1 MFKRY
6 ILPQDK
12 KIFSAVWVL
21 ALPVI
26 ISNLSRVL
34 MSLVDVAMV
43 GRLGPEALAATGMG
57 GMLVWGALS
66 LVLGIRTSVQTIA
79 SRRLGQN
86 KTRECIN
93 ALNNGFLLA
102 IIYSVPVSLI
112 GFFFGFKIIP
122 VFISDTITAP
132 LAISYFSI
140 SSLGLFF
147 NSMSFVFQGFYTG
160 VEKTRVH
167 LSVTVSSNL
176 INAYLNGGFIY
187 GKKNISSFFNSAFG
201 EFFDISFLWFWAD
214 FDGLGVSGA
223 ALGTLIASIWMVLHY
238 YYYLNKQTIV
248 TKNKNIFRVGLNKTM
263 LYRQVQL
270 SLPMG
275 TQEMMIAI
283 GWSFFYKIMALIGI
297 LELATTQLLFTIMHA
312 SFMPALGVGQACATL
327 VGKHMGSN
335 EIKKSEQSINESLR
349 LAEYI
354 MGTMG
359 LVFILFPGFILSI
372 FTNDTNIIEMGVWG
386 LRLIGLLQ
394 FVDAV
399 GFTMFLALTGAGN
412 TLYPALVESL
422 LIWFFMLPLS
432 YYFGVV
438 MDSGFKTPWIVFAVY
453 LVIMAIILTLKVKK
467 GDWKE
472 IEV

>member
-187 GKKNISSFFNSAFG
+187 GKKNISSFFNSAIG
-201 EFFDISFLWFWAD
+201 ESFDFSFLWNPSD
-214 FDGLGVSGA
+214 SA
-223 ALGTLIASIWMVLHY
+223 ACFASSIA
-238 YYYLNKQTIV
+238 K
-248 TKNKNIFRVGLNKTM
+248 F
-263 LYRQVQL
+263 
-270 SLPMG
+270 
-275 TQEMMIAI
+275 
-283 GWSFFYKIMALIGI
+283 
-297 LELATTQLLFTIMHA
+297 
-312 SFMPALGVGQACATL
+312 
-327 VGKHMGSN
+327 
-335 EIKKSEQSINESLR
+335 
-349 LAEYI
+349 
-354 MGTMG
+354 
-359 LVFILFPGFILSI
+359 
-372 FTNDTNIIEMGVWG
+372 
-386 LRLIGLLQ
+386 
-394 FVDAV
+394 
-399 GFTMFLALTGAGN
+399 
-412 TLYPALVESL
+412 
-422 LIWFFMLPLS
+422 
-432 YYFGVV
+432 
-438 MDSGFKTPWIVFAVY
+438 
-453 LVIMAIILTLKVKK
+453 
-467 GDWKE
+467 
-472 IEV
+472 

>member
-160 VEKTRVH
+160 V
-167 LSVTVSSNL
+167 LNL
-176 INAYLNGGFIY
+176 LFA
-187 GKKNISSFFNSAFG
+187 
-201 EFFDISFLWFWAD
+201 
-214 FDGLGVSGA
+214 
-223 ALGTLIASIWMVLHY
+223 
-238 YYYLNKQTIV
+238 IV
-248 TKNKNIFRVGLNKTM
+248 EIIFR
-263 LYRQVQL
+263 
-270 SLPMG
+270 
-275 TQEMMIAI
+275 
-283 GWSFFYKIMALIGI
+283 
-297 LELATTQLLFTIMHA
+297 
-312 SFMPALGVGQACATL
+312 
-327 VGKHMGSN
+327 
-335 EIKKSEQSINESLR
+335 
-349 LAEYI
+349 
-354 MGTMG
+354 
-359 LVFILFPGFILSI
+359 
-372 FTNDTNIIEMGVWG
+372 D
-386 LRLIGLLQ
+386 
-394 FVDAV
+394 
-399 GFTMFLALTGAGN
+399 
-412 TLYPALVESL
+412 
-422 LIWFFMLPLS
+422 
-432 YYFGVV
+432 
-438 MDSGFKTPWIVFAVY
+438 
-453 LVIMAIILTLKVKK
+453 
-467 GDWKE
+467 
-472 IEV
+472 

>member
-93 ALNNGFLLA
+93 ALNNGFLLGT
-102 IIYSVPVSLI
+102 IYSVPVSLI

-122 VFISDTITAP
+122 LFISDTITAP

-176 INAYLNGGFIY
+176 INAYLN
-187 GKKNISSFFNSAFG
+187 
-201 EFFDISFLWFWAD
+201 
-214 FDGLGVSGA
+214 
-223 ALGTLIASIWMVLHY
+223 
-238 YYYLNKQTIV
+238 
-248 TKNKNIFRVGLNKTM
+248 
-263 LYRQVQL
+263 L
-270 SLPMG
+270 SL
-275 TQEMMIAI
+275 IHI
-283 GWSFFYKIMALIGI
+283 
-297 LELATTQLLFTIMHA
+297 
-312 SFMPALGVGQACATL
+312 
-327 VGKHMGSN
+327 
-335 EIKKSEQSINESLR
+335 
-349 LAEYI
+349 
-354 MGTMG
+354 
-359 LVFILFPGFILSI
+359 
-372 FTNDTNIIEMGVWG
+372 
-386 LRLIGLLQ
+386 
-394 FVDAV
+394 
-399 GFTMFLALTGAGN
+399 
-412 TLYPALVESL
+412 
-422 LIWFFMLPLS
+422 
-432 YYFGVV
+432 
-438 MDSGFKTPWIVFAVY
+438 
-453 LVIMAIILTLKVKK
+453 
-467 GDWKE
+467 
-472 IEV
+472 